1 MYGIGAALDPA
12 GVRFS
17 IVLLLIVY
25 LLCEDEGVKQVRWKT
40 FACLFAF
47 FVVYLICSTGIFR
60 LVIKGRYIRL
70 YSILG
75 GMLIVFTMLSVYLY
89 NNDPFFYKN
98 IRFAFEAFFNWV
110 ETGELRTDSTDKLN
124 TMMWVWPED
133 VKSWIIG
140 TGLFANF
147 VYSTDIGYCRFIL
160 YCGLIGFGTFVLFF
174 VYNACVFAWKFP
186 SFRLFSFV
194 LLSLSV
200 WTGKWNQFL

>member
-1 MYGIGAALDPA
+1 M
-12 GVRFS
+12 
-17 IVLLLIVY
+17 
-25 LLCEDEGVKQVRWKT
+25 
-40 FACLFAF
+40 
-47 FVVYLICSTGIFR
+47 
-60 LVIKGRYIRL
+60 
-70 YSILG
+70 
-75 GMLIVFTMLSVYLY
+75 
-89 NNDPFFYKN
+89 
-98 IRFAFEAFFNWV
+98 

-186 SFRLFSFV
+186 SFRLFLSF
-194 LLSLSV
+194 
-200 WTGKWNQFL
+200 FYH

>member
-1 MYGIGAALDPA
+1 MCIRDSTTSVGLFLGI
-12 GVRFS
+12 
-17 IVLLLIVY
+17 
-25 LLCEDEGVKQVRWKT
+25 
-40 FACLFAF
+40 
-47 FVVYLICSTGIFR
+47 VYLICSTGIFR

-194 LLSLSV
+194 LLSLSFIIWMKV
-200 WTGKWNQFL
+200 ATDLFFIYALFYCLDWKMEPVLIEE